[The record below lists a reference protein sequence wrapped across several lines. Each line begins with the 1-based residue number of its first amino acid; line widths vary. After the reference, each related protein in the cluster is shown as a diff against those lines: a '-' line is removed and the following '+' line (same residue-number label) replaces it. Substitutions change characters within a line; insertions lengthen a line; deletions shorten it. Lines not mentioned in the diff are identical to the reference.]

1 MTEEGRLRRELEET
15 TRALE
20 EAKAN
25 LAATER
31 RMVVLL
37 ESTSDVILTLDSGGR
52 ITYVSPSVERVL
64 GWKPAELLGKPL
76 PPAHPDDDAAAQ
88 GSVRDVMTK
97 PGIRELGPP
106 ARVRHADGRWVVL
119 EPVMMNLLHV
129 PEVAALVMHA
139 RDVTDRQNAERE
151 QAKLRAQVQQA
162 QKLESLGVLAGGIA
176 HDFNNLLVAMLGNV
190 SLARMELET
199 VSPVH
204 DYLADCEL
212 AGQRAAELCR
222 QMLAYS
228 GRSRFVVE
236 SIDVSTLVEETMH
249 LLQISVSKKA
259 VLKLALTKNLPRVD
273 AEGLQ
278 LRQILVNLVT
288 NASEAIADRSGVITI
303 TTGAMECDRAYLR
316 ESYLDDDLP
325 DGIYVYVEI
334 ADTGCGMDAATREKI
349 FDPFFTTKFPGRG
362 LGLAAV
368 LGIVRGHRGAVKVY
382 SEPGRGSTLKV
393 LFPAVHGLP
402 ASTTDRKGPNLPRVE
417 GAILVVDDEET
428 VRATVRRLLEHEGFR
443 VLTAPDGRAGVEV
456 FKEHASEIAL
466 VLLDMTMPH
475 LDGSETYRE
484 LRRIRS
490 DVRVILTS
498 GYSEQEAVSKF
509 AGKGLA
515 GFLQKPFR
523 IQELIALV
531 EEVLSGSASS

>member
-1 MTEEGRLRRELEET
+1 MTEEERLRRELEAT

-20 EAKAN
+20 ETQRKLVAC
-25 LAATER
+25 ER
-31 RMVVLL
+31 RMVALL
-37 ESTSDVILTLDSGGR
+37 ESTSDVILMLDASGSV
-52 ITYVSPSVERVL
+52 TYVSPSVERVL
-64 GWKPAELLGKPL
+64 GWKPSEVLGRPL
-76 PPAHPDDDAAAQ
+76 PPPHPDDVAVADKTM
-88 GSVRDVMTK
+88 RDVLGQ
-97 PGIRELGPP
+97 PGLRVLGPP
-106 ARVRHADGRWVVL
+106 ARARHAEGRWVVL

-139 RDVTDRQNAERE
+139 RDVTERQRAEVE
-151 QAKLRAQVQQA
+151 HAKLRAQVQHA

-212 AGQRAAELCR
+212 AGQRAADLCR

-228 GRSRFVVE
+228 GRGRFVVE
-236 SIDVSTLVEETMH
+236 PIDLSALVEDTLH
-249 LLQISVSKKA
+249 LLQVSLSKKA
-259 VLKLALTKNLPRVD
+259 VLKLALAKDLPRIE

-278 LRQILVNLVT
+278 VRQVLLNLVT
-288 NASEAIADRSGVITI
+288 NASEAIEERSGVVTI
-303 TTGAMECDRAYLR
+303 TTGAMECDRGYLR

-325 DGIYVYVEI
+325 EGVYVYMEI
-334 ADTGCGMDAATREKI
+334 ADTGCGMDPGTREKI

-393 LFPAVHGLP
+393 LFPAVPGLP
-402 ASTTDRKGPNLPRVE
+402 AATTDRKGPNLPRSE
-417 GAILVVDDEET
+417 GAVLVVDDEET

-443 VLTAPDGRAGVEV
+443 VLTAADGRAGVEV
-456 FKEHASEIAL
+456 YKEHAPDIAL
-466 VLLDMTMPH
+466 VILDMTMPH

-484 LRRIRS
+484 LRRIKS
-490 DVRVILTS
+490 DVRVILSS

-523 IQELIALV
+523 VQELMTLV
-531 EEVLSGSASS
+531 DEVLRGRTLT